1 MPPLNESTQ
10 GELSIERFG
19 GTLERRKGIYIAQ
32 IRGSYAEMGRQ
43 HGELARAVCGDVVP
57 QYVNQLVRKLVA
69 HTIPSAAG
77 PIAALIKG
85 WFHWRNRGELD
96 GDMRAHLAALAT
108 AYGQDPA
115 LAERLFFVPDIFHY
129 LAGRSFAML
138 APPPSCSGF
147 FACGDATKDGKLIIG
162 RNFDFFGRGVWN
174 TNNAV
179 IVMHPSGGQS
189 FCWLGALGVP
199 ASGQGFNE
207 SGLFV
212 GLHTNFPGEVRTKG
226 APIFKIVHDVLAEC
240 TTLDEAVARIT
251 AKPRICGLSLFVTD
265 TRARTAVVVGF
276 SARHSEVVRPE
287 KGVLVRTNHYATPDM
302 QRLEVGPHPWRANSY
317 GRFQR
322 VTELLDGKRGTLTEH
337 DVPSMLSDCTDPFEQ
352 RKLLV
357 GNTVAAP
364 HNVQS
369 MVMSPDDD
377 ALWLAHGELPV
388 CHSDRFR
395 GFRVSAL
402 LHGDADRYGIDDLPG
417 AGQFNETERA
427 AMDEYEEA
435 WSMYMDHLDSDRAV
449 FHLRRGAE
457 LLPDEAV
464 FPRMA
469 GLLLLKQKKYAQ
481 ALPLLLRN
489 AAHDHRD
496 PLMRAE
502 ARVWAGRCLDLMGR
516 RAEALAHYGAAAEL
530 NAPPVSAAAARHR
543 DKPFTTRQLFDV
555 MPEFMVG
562 TALAKY

>member
-1 MPPLNESTQ
+1 MSALNAFAQ
-10 GELSIERFG
+10 GELSIERSG
-19 GTLERRKGIYIAQ
+19 GTLVRRKGVYIAQ
-32 IRGSYAEMGRQ
+32 LRGSYADMGRQ
-43 HGELARAVCGDVVP
+43 HGELAAVACGDVVP
-57 QYVNQLVRKLVA
+57 LYINGIVGKLVA
-69 HTIPSAAG
+69 HAVPSIAGPAAG
-77 PIAALIKG
+77 LLKG
-85 WFHWRNRGELD
+85 WFRWRNRGALGE
-96 GDMRAHLAALAT
+96 DMRAHLAALAG

-129 LAGRSFAML
+129 LAGRSFSML

-147 FACGDATKDGKLIIG
+147 FACGDATKDGKLLIG

-174 TNNAV
+174 ANQAI
-179 IVMHPSGGQS
+179 IVMHPERGQR
-189 FCWLGALGVP
+189 FCWLGALGVS

-212 GLHTNFPGEVRTKG
+212 GLHSNFPKDVRSKG
-226 APIFKIVHDVLAEC
+226 APVFKIVHDILAEC
-240 TTLDEAVARIT
+240 TTLDEAVARVT
-251 AKPRICGLSLFVTD
+251 AKPRICGLSLHITD
-265 TRARTAVVVGF
+265 TKARTAAVVGF
-276 SARHSEVVRPE
+276 SARHAEVVRPE
-287 KGVLVRTNHYATPDM
+287 NGVLVRTNHYTTADM
-302 QRLEVGPHPWRANSY
+302 QRIEVGPHPWRANSN

-322 VTELLDGKRGTLTEH
+322 VTELLGAKRGVLTGN
-337 DVPSMLSDCTDPFEQ
+337 DVPHILSDCFDPFEQ

-388 CHSDRFR
+388 CHADRFR

-402 LHGDADRYGIDDLPG
+402 LGGDADRYEIDDLPG
-417 AGQFNETERA
+417 ADQFNETERA
-427 AMDEYEEA
+427 AMNEYEEA

-457 LLPDEAV
+457 LMPDEAV

-469 GLLLLKQKKYAQ
+469 GLLLLKDKKYVQ

-489 AAHDHRD
+489 AECDYGD
-496 PLMRAE
+496 ILMRAE
-502 ARVWAGRCLDLMGR
+502 AQVWAGRCLDLMDR
-516 RAEALAHYGAAAEL
+516 RAEAVEHYHTAAKL
-530 NAPPVSAAAARHR
+530 NAPPVSAAAARHLK
-543 DKPFTTRQLFDV
+543 KPFTTRQLFDV
-555 MPEFMVG
+555 APEFMVG
-562 TALAKY
+562 NALAKY